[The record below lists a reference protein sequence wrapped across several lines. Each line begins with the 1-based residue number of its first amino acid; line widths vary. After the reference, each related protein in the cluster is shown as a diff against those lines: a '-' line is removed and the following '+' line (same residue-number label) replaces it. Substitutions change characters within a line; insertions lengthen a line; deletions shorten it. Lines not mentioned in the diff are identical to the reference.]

1 MSNFYAADFIV
12 PVTGTP
18 IINGVV
24 ETDGDGVIKRVY
36 KDLLEVSDREKIK
49 HYKGIIVPGFVNA
62 HCHLELS
69 HLHGKIPRSTGL
81 VEFLKAIITS
91 RQEDKNSIVKAM
103 EEADKQMISNGIVAV
118 GDHSNASLSRAVKK
132 NSPIHYHTF
141 LEVIG
146 FDPKQS
152 EKILEDGLKLKQEF
166 EGLPVSLT
174 PHAPYSVSRDLMR
187 LISKSEVGSGF
198 PVSIHNQE
206 SQAENEF
213 FRYKTGEFVKFYEWL
228 DRDITYFKSHSK
240 SSLQSIIPSLPIS
253 LPVQLIHN
261 TYTSS
266 KDASYV
272 HRINRKVYWCLCLSA
287 NLYIEGTLPKL
298 NNLLYN
304 NQPVTIGTDSLASND
319 RLCILSEI
327 KAIHTHYQHIN
338 LPELIKWATWNGAE
352 VLGITERY
360 GSIEPGKQPGL
371 NLLKNVDGLALTP
384 ETTLEKLI

>member
-1 MSNFYAADFIV
+1 MSSFFAADFIV

-24 ETDGDGVIKRVY
+24 ETDGNGVIKRVY

-81 VEFLKAIITS
+81 IEFLKAIIAS
-91 RQEDKNSIVKAM
+91 RQEDKHNIVQAM
-103 EEADKQMISNGIVAV
+103 EEADRQMISNGIVAV
-118 GDHSNASLSRAVKK
+118 GDHSNTSISRAVKK
-132 NSPIHYHTF
+132 KSPIHYHTF
-141 LEVIG
+141 LEVTG

-166 EGLPVSLT
+166 EGLPASLT
-174 PHAPYSVSRDLMR
+174 PHAPYSVSRDLIR
-187 LISKSEVGSGF
+187 LISKNEVGSGF

-240 SSLQSIIPSLPIS
+240 SSLQSFIPGLPVS
-253 LPVQLIHN
+253 LPVQLVHN

-319 RLCILSEI
+319 RLCVLSEMKTI
-327 KAIHTHYQHIN
+327 NAHYQSIK
-338 LPELIKWATWNGAE
+338 LSELIKWATWNGAE

-360 GSIEPGKQPGL
+360 GSIEPGKQPDL
-371 NLLKNVDGLALTP
+371 NLLKNVDGLNLTP

>member
-1 MSNFYAADFIV
+1 MSNFFAADFIV
-12 PVTGTP
+12 PVTGAP
-18 IINGVV
+18 LINGVV
-24 ETDGDGVIKRVY
+24 ETDEHGLIKRIY
-36 KDLLEVSDREKIK
+36 KDRLEISDQGKIK

-69 HLHGKIPRSTGL
+69 HLLGKIPRSTGL

-91 RQEDKNSIVKAM
+91 RQEDKNSVVQSM
-103 EEADKQMISNGIVAV
+103 EEADKQMITNGIVAV
-118 GDHSNASLSRAVKK
+118 GDHSNTSLSRAVKAK
-132 NSPIHYHTF
+132 SPIHYHTF
-141 LEVIG
+141 LEMIG
-146 FDPKQS
+146 FDPEQS

-198 PVSIHNQE
+198 PISIHNQE

-213 FRYKTGEFVKFYEWL
+213 FRYKTGEFVKFYKWL
-228 DRDITYFKSHSK
+228 DRDISYFKSHSK
-240 SSLQSIIPSLPIS
+240 SSLQSIIPGLPVSLPM
-253 LPVQLIHN
+253 QLVHN

-287 NLYIEGTLPKL
+287 NQYIEGTLPKL

-327 KAIHTHYQHIN
+327 KTIHAHYPFID
-338 LPELIKWATWNGAE
+338 LLELIKWATWNGAE

-371 NLLKNVDGLALTP
+371 NLLKNVNGLALTP